1 MNKLYHRK
9 YSLRPDHTMSPSWCG
24 SHHYATAI
32 RSSSRHLAAVAAR
45 AEELEVLKSIRPAPG
60 AREHVIDIHNA
71 KWEMGLTTCADNF
84 LLAIQAVSVG
94 LGRFC
99 ISARTGGSFSALTDL
114 DNGPRSSAMRSLTSL
129 IANSERSMPTHW
141 RCTRSEVTK
150 AVAHPRKWSRI
161 RSPKLLDTLMM
172 RYKSAIGFALDR
184 PFPFVSAHH
193 DSGTFPGWSGV
204 LAWPEPNG
212 PFL

>member
-1 MNKLYHRK
+1 MLFSCRSVRHDFTSCDY
-9 YSLRPDHTMSPSWCG
+9 RP
-24 SHHYATAI
+24 
-32 RSSSRHLAAVAAR
+32 SSRHLAAVAAR

-60 AREHVIDIHNA
+60 ARQHVIDIHNA
-71 KWEMGLTTCADNF
+71 KWEMGLTTRAATF

-94 LGRFC
+94 SIVLDRFC
-99 ISARTGGSFSALTDL
+99 ISARTGGSFSALTHP

-129 IANSERSMPTHW
+129 IANSESSMPTHW
-141 RCTRSEVTK
+141 RCTRSAVTK

-212 PFL
+212 PSL

>member
-1 MNKLYHRK
+1 MGI
-9 YSLRPDHTMSPSWCG
+9 SPPWG
-24 SHHYATAI
+24 
-32 RSSSRHLAAVAAR
+32 AV
-45 AEELEVLKSIRPAPG
+45 ELERCAQPLCSGHSCMRLALWAEYNQQQRNEVTMHPPAINCCNISP
-60 AREHVIDIHNA
+60 AVIDIHNA

-94 LGRFC
+94 SIVLGRFC
-99 ISARTGGSFSALTDL
+99 ISARTGGSFSALTDP

-141 RCTRSEVTK
+141 RCTRSAVTK

-212 PFL
+212 PSL